1 MTCVSGRAQQQVH
14 DRWPRAV
21 RRQWCT
27 TIAILITLTYG
38 VCTIGESANPVL
50 NTVFPAG
57 GQAGSSVDVQ
67 LTGSQITPI
76 TTLTSSAPGISFQK
90 LDKQRMR
97 ITIPATTA
105 PGLYDLR
112 TWSPSGLS
120 SARTFAVGR
129 RPECLEQPTDSKT
142 QQSLP
147 LNTVVNGRISKGG
160 QIDRYDFTARRGQ
173 RMVVECWAER
183 IDSRLR
189 GILEIYDDKGR
200 RLAVNRGYVGH
211 DPLID
216 FTPPHDGVYHIRVF
230 DLIYSGSDDHVYR
243 LVVDTGPRIAFCIPA
258 VIRRGQKQRV
268 SLYGWNLHQPR
279 SVAANPEADAAAENP
294 SDATQA
300 EAEKSASKTADVGNG
315 SHSLRSTSG
324 FDRLDVVIQPPE
336 HGDQT
341 RRALRLRPAQV
352 SLDGFAYQHPQAQ
365 APVHIGLTD
374 VPVYQ
379 DRADNHVA
387 RQAQPIDFPCEV
399 SGRLT
404 EPGERDWFA
413 VDVRR
418 GEVLWIEVFGDRID
432 APLDPDVSL
441 LDATG
446 TRELAHFHDDVR
458 NLGGKRFPSRHLDPS
473 GRWVAPADGRYL
485 ILVRS
490 LTGSLEHEPRRLY
503 RLSVRRQE
511 PAFDLCVVPRGGT
524 PSSLNVQQGGRTVLD
539 VLAFRRR
546 GLQGSIRVTAE
557 DLPQGLECPDI
568 WLGPGV
574 DRAPLVITGS
584 KTAVADNGQLRLVGH
599 VAAADTTGSPAVQ
612 VQAATVVRDGL
623 PNGWSRM
630 TDTLPIAVS
639 GHSPLRI
646 IADGHETRKHHLYG
660 EMQVRHSPGGILDV
674 AVQIERRTEDRAPV
688 RLFGVNLPPMIRNC
702 TTTIPAERD
711 KGYISFHLPATL
723 PVGRYTIAVRAE
735 TTMSVTPGGDPS
747 KRKTQG
753 VTLFSNPVTFDVA
766 PPAFVVE
773 IDAEAPTEVKRGQ
786 RVQIKYTAR
795 RINGFINKIHTEL
808 AAAGEVR
815 GLRGRGVTF
824 VGQTE
829 SGTIQIVANEDAQ
842 LGRQQFLRLYAVG
855 VVEDQPV
862 YHGSCFLN
870 LGVVE

>member
-1 MTCVSGRAQQQVH
+1 MRCVSGQSLQKASGRS
-14 DRWPRAV
+14 PRAI
-21 RRQWCT
+21 RRRRCT
-27 TIAILITLTYG
+27 TMALLLSLTHGAYS
-38 VCTIGESANPVL
+38 VAESANPVL

-57 GQAGSSVDVQ
+57 GQAGSRVEVQ
-67 LTGSQITPI
+67 LTGSEITPI
-76 TTLTSSAPGISFQK
+76 TTLTSSAPGITFQK
-90 LDKQRMR
+90 LDKQRIR

-105 PGLYDLR
+105 PGLYDVR
-112 TWSPSGLS
+112 SWSPAGLS

-129 RPECLEQPTDSKT
+129 RPECLEQEAESGT
-142 QQSLP
+142 QQPLP

-160 QIDRYDFTARRGQ
+160 QIDTYRFQARRGQ
-173 RMVVECWAER
+173 RVVIECWAER

-189 GILEIYDDKGR
+189 SVLEVYDDNGR
-200 RLAVNRGYVGH
+200 RLAVNRGFVGR
-211 DPLID
+211 DPLLD
-216 FTPPHDGVYHIRVF
+216 FSAPRDGVYHIRVF

-243 LVVDTGPRIAFCIPA
+243 LVIDTGPRIAFCIPA
-258 VIRRGQKQRV
+258 VIQRGQTQRV
-268 SLYGWNLHQPR
+268 SLYGWNLHQPPSSAPISTADSAGSESSAER
-279 SVAANPEADAAAENP
+279 PAASSN
-294 SDATQA
+294 ATQTDSS
-300 EAEKSASKTADVGNG
+300 KS
-315 SHSLRSTSG
+315 R
-324 FDRLDVVIQPPE
+324 FDRLEVDIRPP
-336 HGDQT
+336 GRDGSPRT
-341 RRALRLRPAQV
+341 ALRLRPSQI
-352 SLDGFAYQHPQAQ
+352 SLDGFAYQHPEAQ
-365 APVHIGLTD
+365 SPLHIGLTD

-379 DRADNHVA
+379 DRADNHA
-387 RQAQPIDFPCEV
+387 ASRAQPIDFPCEI
-399 SGRLT
+399 SGRLA

-413 VDVRR
+413 VNVRR

-432 APLDPDVSL
+432 APLDPDVTL
-441 LDATG
+441 LDAAG

-503 RLSVRRQE
+503 RLSVRREE
-511 PAFDLCVVPRGGT
+511 PAFDLCVVPRRDA
-524 PSSLNVQQGGRTVLD
+524 PSALNVQQGGRAILD

-546 GLQGSIRVTAE
+546 GLTGSIRVTAE
-557 DLPQGLECPDI
+557 DLPQGIECPDV

-574 DRAPLVITGS
+574 NTAPLVITAS
-584 KTAVADNGQLRLVGH
+584 KTAAAYNGELRLVGH
-599 VAAADTTGSPAVQ
+599 ATAAATTASGAVE

-623 PNGWSRM
+623 PNGWSRI
-630 TDTLPIAVS
+630 TDNVPLAVS
-639 GHSPLRI
+639 GQSPVRI

-674 AVQIERRTEDRAPV
+674 AVQIERRSEDRAPV
-688 RLFGVNLPPMIRNC
+688 RLFGVNLPPLIRNC

-711 KGYISFHLPATL
+711 KGYISFHLPPTL
-723 PVGRYTIAVRAE
+723 PIGRYTIAVRAE
-735 TTMSVTPGGDPS
+735 TTISVTPDAEPS

-753 VTLFSNPVTFDVA
+753 VTLFSNPVTFDVS

-773 IDAEAPTEVKRGQ
+773 IDAEAPREVQRGK

-808 AAAGEVR
+808 AAPDEVL

-829 SGTIQIVANEDAQ
+829 SGTIQIVANADAR

-870 LGVVE
+870 LSVVE